1 MYSIV
6 NNKSNVFSE
15 YMFAFILTSV
25 ILTLLIQTYDPSSD
39 MEVTYNYAERKNNP
53 KQSEILEYIKS
64 ETLRT
69 GYPLPSAKSVMLFI
83 LNRLLLSIL
92 IWKRLRRTDI

>member
-53 KQSEILEYIKS
+53 Q
-64 ETLRT
+64 
-69 GYPLPSAKSVMLFI
+69 AK
-83 LNRLLLSIL
+83 
-92 IWKRLRRTDI
+92 